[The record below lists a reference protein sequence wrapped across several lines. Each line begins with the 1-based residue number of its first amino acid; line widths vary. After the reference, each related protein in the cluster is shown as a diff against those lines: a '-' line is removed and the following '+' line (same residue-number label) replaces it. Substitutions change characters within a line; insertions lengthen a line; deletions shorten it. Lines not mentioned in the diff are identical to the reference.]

1 MPVITF
7 RQALHDAMDEEL
19 ARDDAVILLGEE
31 VAQYNGAYK
40 VSQGLL
46 DKYGPERIIDTPITE
61 EGFTGVG
68 IGAALV
74 GLRPIVEWMTLNF
87 SAQAFDQVLN
97 NASKMLYMSGG
108 QLKVPIVFRGP
119 NGPAEYL
126 ASQHSQSFQAFYA
139 HIPGLKVVAPST
151 PHDAKGLL
159 KSAIRDDNPVIFLE
173 AELMYG
179 WKGEVPDGELLVPI
193 GQAEVK
199 RPGRDLTIVS
209 FSRTMRPVL
218 EAAEA
223 LSGEGLEAEAV
234 DLRSLRPLDEETLY
248 ASVRRTNRCLVVDND
263 WLMAGY
269 GAYLGW
275 LVSRNCFDD
284 LDAPVE
290 VVGMEDVPMPY
301 NHSLELASSLRWKRS
316 CGPPSGSCTWT
327 ERGAHG
333 GTGSHAG
340 PVPDHGGRD
349 HHPLAQEGRGSRRP
363 GGPALRGGDRQGR
376 HGLRVGEPG
385 DAAGHPGPRRRAGRG
400 WRPDRGGRQA
410 RRGRERV
417 PNRSLDAR
425 IRIASRA
432 GTRSATRACCPW
444 SASGAG
450 VPLG

>member
-19 ARDDAVILLGEE
+19 ARDDSVVLIGEE

-74 GLRPIVEWMTLNF
+74 GLRPIVEWMTFNF

-97 NASKMLYMSGG
+97 NASKMRYMSGG

-119 NGPAEYL
+119 NGPADHL
-126 ASQHSQSFQAFYA
+126 ASQHSQSFQAFYS

-159 KSAIRDDNPVIFLE
+159 KSAIRDDNPVVFLE
-173 AELMYG
+173 GELMYG
-179 WKGEVPDGELLVPI
+179 WKGEVPEGELLVPI
-193 GQAEVK
+193 GEAEVR
-199 RPGRDLTIVS
+199 RPGKDLTVAS
-209 FSRTMRPVL
+209 FSQSMRQVL
-218 EAAEA
+218 EAAERLAAEGIEVEA
-223 LSGEGLEAEAV
+223 L

-263 WLMAGY
+263 WLMSGY
-269 GAYLGW
+269 GSYLGW

-290 VVGMEDVPMPY
+290 VAAMEEVPMPY
-301 NHSLELASSLRWKRS
+301 NHSLELAVQPSVEKIVQAAKR
-316 CGPPSGSCTWT
+316 
-327 ERGAHG
+327 
-333 GTGSHAG
+333 
-340 PVPDHGGRD
+340 
-349 HHPLAQEGRGSRRP
+349 L
-363 GGPALRGGDRQGR
+363 LY
-376 HGLRVGEPG
+376 
-385 DAAGHPGPRRRAGRG
+385 
-400 WRPDRGGRQA
+400 
-410 RRGRERV
+410 
-417 PNRSLDAR
+417 LD
-425 IRIASRA
+425 
-432 GTRSATRACCPW
+432 
-444 SASGAG
+444 
-450 VPLG
+450 